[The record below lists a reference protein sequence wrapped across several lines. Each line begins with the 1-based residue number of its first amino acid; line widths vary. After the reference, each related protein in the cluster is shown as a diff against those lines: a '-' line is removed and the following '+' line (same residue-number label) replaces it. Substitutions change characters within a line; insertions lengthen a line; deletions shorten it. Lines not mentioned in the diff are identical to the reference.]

1 MRRAVRIQLWRARR
15 DVFSRRSAA
24 KPAGWVRPDRIC
36 WSEPAIACSRRASP
50 LSRQPPLIGRSC
62 EGRTKI
68 HRFDQKISLRANR
81 SAGIRRVSPKTYATP
96 ALTMRA
102 AANAGGNVAFS
113 CGLRPSSHFFAFVWF
128 FYHTGLVGRHTST
141 VPIPVTPYS
150 CRVFLT
156 CLAEEL
162 PGCRRSE
169 TFRFAAPSRRAST
182 ECACSN
188 PT

>member
-15 DVFSRRSAA
+15 GVFSLRLAA

-62 EGRTKI
+62 EGRTRI
-68 HRFDQKISLRANR
+68 HRFDRKISLRANR

-102 AANAGGNVAFS
+102 AANAGGSVAFS
-113 CGLRPSSHFFAFVWF
+113 CGLRPSSDFSAFLLF
-128 FYHTGLVGRHTST
+128 FYHTRCAESVRST
-141 VPIPVTPYS
+141 RFSASISRNWP
-150 CRVFLT
+150 RRRRFLRIVIGHDT
-156 CLAEEL
+156 
-162 PGCRRSE
+162 
-169 TFRFAAPSRRAST
+169 RRAART
-182 ECACSN
+182 GNAIRR
-188 PT
+188 PHAAGRQLP